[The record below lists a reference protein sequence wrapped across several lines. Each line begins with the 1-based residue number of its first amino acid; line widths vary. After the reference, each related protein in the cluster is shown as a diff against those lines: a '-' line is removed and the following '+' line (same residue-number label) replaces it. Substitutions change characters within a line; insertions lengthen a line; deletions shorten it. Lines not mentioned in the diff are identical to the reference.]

1 MKQKFSKHWIASK
14 QPRKQRKYRANAPLH
29 IRRKFM
35 SANLSKTLK
44 QRHEK
49 KNFPLRKGDKVKI
62 MRGEFKKKTGKIE
75 SIDLKRLRTTI
86 EGFNRTKKD
95 GTKVKVYF
103 SPSNL
108 QIQELN
114 LEDKERM
121 IAIGRKTGKEI
132 TEQIKQKPV
141 SNKIS
146 SEQKSGL
153 SGKPDIEINK
163 SKEKKQNDLPE
174 KK

>member
-1 MKQKFSKHWIASK
+1 MKQKFSKHWVSSR

-29 IRRKFM
+29 IRRKLM

-62 MRGEFKKKTGKIE
+62 MKGEFKKKTGKIE
-75 SIDLKRLRTTI
+75 SVDLKRLRTTI
-86 EGFNRTKKD
+86 EGLNRTKKD
-95 GTKVKVYF
+95 GTKIKVYF

-114 LEDKERM
+114 LEDKKRR
-121 IAIGRKTGKEI
+121 IAIERKTGNKS

-141 SNKIS
+141 SDKIS
-146 SEQKSGL
+146 DEQKSGL
-153 SGKPDIEINK
+153 KDKKLGDIKINK
-163 SKEKKQNDLPE
+163 NKEKKQNAS
-174 KK
+174 

>member
-1 MKQKFSKHWIASK
+1 MKQKFSKHWKASR
-14 QPRKQRKYRANAPLH
+14 QPRKQRKYRANALLH

-44 QRHEK
+44 QRYEK

-62 MRGEFKKKTGKIE
+62 MKGEFKKKTGKIE
-75 SIDLKRLRTTI
+75 SVDLKRLRTTI
-86 EGFNRTKKD
+86 EGLNRTKKD

-114 LEDKERM
+114 LEDKKRR
-121 IAIGRKTGKEI
+121 IAIERRIKKEDKS
-132 TEQIKQKPV
+132 T
-141 SNKIS
+141 NIS
-146 SEQKSGL
+146 QKSNEKTTENKQL
-153 SGKPDIEINK
+153 MSKNTKDKNK
-163 SKEKKQNDLPE
+163 SKEKKQNAS
-174 KK
+174 